1 VAGNAIPRGI
11 KPKMGRSSKFSVRT
25 EEDHSSATVV
35 VVTGDVDLGTAPDFE
50 QELARSVEQHLG
62 AGLVIDLSGV
72 TFIDSTGLN
81 ALVRAFE
88 RQRLLGSSLA
98 LVTDDARV
106 SMMLEVTRLDRVL
119 RHYPTRE
126 EALAAVAEG

>member
-1 VAGNAIPRGI
+1 
-11 KPKMGRSSKFSVRT
+11 MGRSSKFSVRT

-50 QELARSVEQHLG
+50 DELARSVEEHLG
-62 AGLVIDLSGV
+62 NRLVIDLSAV
-72 TFIDSTGLN
+72 SFIDSTGLN

-88 RQRLLGSSLA
+88 RQRRLGSRLA
-98 LVTDDARV
+98 LVTADSRV

-119 RHYPTRE
+119 RRYATRD
-126 EALAAVAEG
+126 EAVAAVVPD